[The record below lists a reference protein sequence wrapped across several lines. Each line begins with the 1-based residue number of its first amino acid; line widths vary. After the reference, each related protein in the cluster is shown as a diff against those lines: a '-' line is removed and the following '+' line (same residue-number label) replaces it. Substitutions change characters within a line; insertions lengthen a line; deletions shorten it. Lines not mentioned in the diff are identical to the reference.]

1 MHQVRVRAEEGQR
14 RWPSDSLDVPA
25 DGEGLAHYA
34 SLRDVE
40 RAFREVAYRTRLAA
54 VPGSMP
60 SQDALVT
67 EALEQAHALLDGP

>member
-1 MHQVRVRAEEGQR
+1 MDDVRARAEEGQR

-25 DGEGLAHYA
+25 DEGGRAHYA
-34 SLRDVE
+34 VLRDVE
-40 RAFREVAYRTRLAA
+40 RAFREVAYRTRLTA

-67 EALEQAHALLDGP
+67 DALARAHSLLDRP